1 MQNKTQMEVH
11 GLGRS
16 GGLGFAKP
24 AWLEELELPYAGLRN
39 FIAPLRDG
47 AGRDPKQLRQR
58 GCVTGQF
65 DCLLRLHS
73 AENFSTLKA

>member
-1 MQNKTQMEVH
+1 MKNETQMEVH
-11 GLGRS
+11 GSGRS
-16 GGLGFAKP
+16 GGLGFAEP
-24 AWLEELELPYAGLRN
+24 ARLEQLELPYASLRD

-47 AGRDPKQLRQR
+47 TWGDPKQLRQR